1 MKDAKGHGSEARGG
15 GGDGERGMRAGRG
28 VTGVQARNNRM
39 FAMFDRAKAQGHTGL
54 YSGPDGSDARG
65 GGSLTD
71 AAREKVGIGKMI
83 DETHYPSRTPT
94 DLEAM
99 QSLASGPK
107 SAPVAVHDGAA
118 GPQYGNNPGFVKK
131 HGLWG

>member
-1 MKDAKGHGSEARGG
+1 MKDAGGHGS
-15 GGDGERGMRAGRG
+15 DG
-28 VTGVQARNNRM
+28 
-39 FAMFDRAKAQGHTGL
+39 
-54 YSGPDGSDARG
+54 RG
-65 GGSLTD
+65 GGSAERNLIGNNNPEGIFHNLVSKRTPLGGSLSG
-71 AAREKVGIGKMI
+71 AAREKVAIGKMI

>member
-1 MKDAKGHGSEARGG
+1 MKDALGHGSNG
-15 GGDGERGMRAGRG
+15 
-28 VTGVQARNNRM
+28 
-39 FAMFDRAKAQGHTGL
+39 
-54 YSGPDGSDARG
+54 RG

-107 SAPVAVHDGAA
+107 AAPVALHPMFTGLGPIEPPEVTISKMQREHVASAA
-118 GPQYGNNPGFVKK
+118 KRVTAIQTGEAFR
-131 HGLWG
+131 